1 MFNYMTGY
9 AKPLE
14 LEKIFMS
21 PLSSR
26 ERISSLIK
34 SEIAFAK
41 DEKPAAIWA
50 KMNSLV
56 DPEIIDLLYEASA
69 AGVKINL
76 IVRGIC
82 CLRPGVPG
90 LSQNIEVKSMVGRF
104 LEHSR
109 IICFANGESLPSKHS
124 LIYISSAD
132 LMPRNLD
139 RRLEHFIP
147 IENSTVRRQVLQE
160 IMVSNLKDNT
170 NSWKLHED
178 GTYSRLVGAQE
189 VFSAHKYFMT
199 NPSLSGMGSA
209 IMNRNVHGQKRSE

>member
-1 MFNYMTGY
+1 
-9 AKPLE
+9 
-14 LEKIFMS
+14 
-21 PLSSR
+21 
-26 ERISSLIK
+26 
-34 SEIAFAK
+34 
-41 DEKPAAIWA
+41 
-50 KMNSLV
+50 
-56 DPEIIDLLYEASA
+56 
-69 AGVKINL
+69 
-76 IVRGIC
+76 
-82 CLRPGVPG
+82 
-90 LSQNIEVKSMVGRF
+90 MVGRF

-160 IMVSNLKDNT
+160 IMVSNPKDNT
-170 NSWKLHED
+170 NSWRLRED
-178 GTYSRLVGAQE
+178 GTYLRLVGAQE

-209 IMNRNVHGQKRSE
+209 TINRNIHGQERSE

>member
-1 MFNYMTGY
+1 
-9 AKPLE
+9 
-14 LEKIFMS
+14 
-21 PLSSR
+21 
-26 ERISSLIK
+26 
-34 SEIAFAK
+34 
-41 DEKPAAIWA
+41 
-50 KMNSLV
+50 
-56 DPEIIDLLYEASA
+56 
-69 AGVKINL
+69 
-76 IVRGIC
+76 
-82 CLRPGVPG
+82 
-90 LSQNIEVKSMVGRF
+90 MVGRF

-170 NSWKLHED
+170 NSWRLRED
-178 GTYSRLVGAQE
+178 GTYLRLVGAQE

-209 IMNRNVHGQKRSE
+209 TINRNIHE

>member
-41 DEKPAAIWA
+41 DGKQAAIWA

-56 DPEIIDLLYEASA
+56 DPEIIDLFYEASA

-76 IVRGIC
+76 VVRGIC
-82 CLRPGVPG
+82 CLRPGISG
-90 LSQNIEVKSMVGRF
+90 LSQNIEVKSIVGRF

-109 IICFANGESLPSKHS
+109 ITVSYTHLTLPTTP
-124 LIYISSAD
+124 Y
-132 LMPRNLD
+132 
-139 RRLEHFIP
+139 
-147 IENSTVRRQVLQE
+147 V
-160 IMVSNLKDNT
+160 
-170 NSWKLHED
+170 
-178 GTYSRLVGAQE
+178 
-189 VFSAHKYFMT
+189 
-199 NPSLSGMGSA
+199 
-209 IMNRNVHGQKRSE
+209 